1 MNSQTEFKKNDA
13 ASYDNLAQT
22 FDHFTD
28 QFAQYAVNEIVAR
41 LGSEHQHI
49 LDIGCGS
56 GVVALHTAG
65 KHRAAKKITGVDLSE
80 GMLAQ
85 ASEKSERRGWTDNL
99 VFEKG
104 DAENLAFD
112 DCSFDAAVSLYAFRH
127 FPNPEKAAEELFRV
141 LRPGGRAVIAVGSA
155 PKLASISGV
164 KALWNRPWR
173 ALRQSWQLELAAC
186 DQIERLVDTE
196 LNALEMGEEAEWTH
210 GHHGFSGSIE
220 SLLRN
225 AGFTIQSSKWVGESY
240 KIASVSDFW
249 ELQSTFSSR
258 ARKRLGNAS
267 EDDVKRV
274 RAKFEQ
280 ECERVLERGGSLVYR
295 VGAAIVTGDR

>member
-13 ASYDNLAQT
+13 ASYDNLART

-28 QFAQYAVNEIVAR
+28 QFALYAVDEIIAR
-41 LGSEHQHI
+41 LDSGHQHI

-56 GVVALHTAG
+56 GVVALRAAG
-65 KHRAAKKITGVDLSE
+65 KHKTAEKITGVDLSD

-85 ASEKSERRGWTDNL
+85 ATEKADQLGWTEKL
-99 VFEKG
+99 EFQKG
-104 DAENLAFD
+104 DAENLAFED
-112 DCSFDAAVSLYAFRH
+112 GSFDAAVSLYAFRH

-141 LRPGGRAVIAVGSA
+141 VKPGGRAVIAVGSA
-155 PKLASISGV
+155 PRLASISGV
-164 KALWNRPWR
+164 KAIWNRPWR
-173 ALRQSWQLELAAC
+173 MLRQARHLELAAC

-196 LNALEMGEEAEWTH
+196 LNALEMSEEAEWTH

-220 SLLRN
+220 SLLTG
-225 AGFTIQSSKWVGESY
+225 AGFTIRSSKWVGESY

-258 ARKRLGNAS
+258 ARKRLGSAS
-267 EDDVKRV
+267 EAEIKRV
-274 RAKFEQ
+274 RDKFEQ
-280 ECERVLERGGSLVYR
+280 ECERVLGRGGSLVYR